1 MADNLTLYTIGM
13 PNGCKTSIT
22 LEGLDLAYRTEE
34 IPTKI
39 QKEPWFSKFNAI
51 GRISAI
57 KDGNLNVFESGAI
70 VLYLTFYPHGSTDY
84 YEMISYQA
92 LRFLAMVQSSNYG
105 IDRYVAKNKRLY
117 SALKSRLRR
126 KTGLLAAC
134 QHWRHCQHVLG
145 ARKIDLNEWPA
156 VKKWVDRISAR
167 EALQRGVNVSP
178 PTRILDEIEKLF
190 V

>member
-1 MADNLTLYTIGM
+1 MANNLTLYTIGM

-57 KDGNLNVFESGAI
+57 KHGNLNVFESGAI
-70 VLYLTFYPHGSTDY
+70 VLYLIFYPHGSTDY

-117 SALKSRLRR
+117 SALKLACWLHVNIGDIANMSWVRA
-126 KTGLLAAC
+126 KLL
-134 QHWRHCQHVLG
+134 L
-145 ARKIDLNEWPA
+145 DLHEWPA